1 MTVSERED
9 HFRTM
14 AAACLAIARQTTDS
28 TERSSLL
35 RMAQRWFEL
44 ADEPFGDRRF
54 ETLIDEFNQRQMT
67 VAPLKN

>member
-1 MTVSERED
+1 
-9 HFRTM
+9 M

-28 TERSSLL
+28 TAHTALL
-35 RMAQRWFEL
+35 LMAQRWFEL

-54 ETLIDEFNQRQMT
+54 EALIDEFNQRQMM